1 MAITYP
7 LAMPGAPYKFRA
19 MTLMQNFQVAVNKSP
34 FTSQGQ
40 TYEHQGSW
48 WSAKIDFPSMTR
60 VQASPWIGFFA
71 ALNGRSG
78 TFLLGPPNWATP
90 LGTAGGSPI
99 VNGGSQTGK
108 TLAISGLTGVLK
120 AGDYFHVGSG
130 LTQRLYMNLTDA
142 GPGSV
147 TLDIFP
153 RLRESPANSAPLTL
167 ANPQG
172 AFRLDSNQ
180 NSWAITPDQRYALS
194 FSAEEAF

>member
-7 LAMPGAPYKFRA
+7 LSMPAAPFKFRA
-19 MTLMQNFQVAVNKSP
+19 FNVIQNFQVAVNKSP
-34 FTSQGQ
+34 FTGQGQ
-40 TYEHQGSW
+40 TYEHPGSW
-48 WSAKIDFPSMTR
+48 WSAKIDFPPLTR
-60 VQASPWIGFFA
+60 VQAGPWIGFLA

-99 VNGGSQTGK
+99 VNGASQTGK

-120 AGDYFHVGSG
+120 AGDYFQVGSG

-142 GPGSV
+142 GPGTV

-167 ANPQG
+167 VNPQG
-172 AFRLDSNQ
+172 CFRLDSNQ
-180 NSWAITPDQRYALS
+180 NSWAIGVDKNYGLS